1 MSYSLQSE
9 ETKELHIAELSKIL
23 LKVSALV
30 EKIYGLNS
38 SVEISVSGEG
48 VTCFSMTGGCSLSN
62 NMPGADNLLRTELYD
77 YSEDFE

>member
-9 ETKELHIAELSKIL
+9 QKKEIHIAELSKIL
-23 LKVSALV
+23 LRGSALV

-48 VTCFSMTGGCSLSN
+48 VTCFTMKGGCSLSN
-62 NMPGADNLLRTELYD
+62 NTPGANDLLRTELYD

>member
-9 ETKELHIAELSKIL
+9 QNKELLIAELSKIL
-23 LKVSALV
+23 LRGSALV

-48 VTCFSMTGGCSLSN
+48 VTCFTMAGGCCLSN
-62 NMPGADNLLRTELYD
+62 NMPDADGLLRTELYD
-77 YSEDFE
+77 YSETE